1 MISASLQYHDHSC
14 NQQSQ
19 SQQSMYLAIL
29 CSFVIPALA
38 ACSLAALDFP
48 LSFLAAFSLARSLW
62 LPLVILDNVAVL
74 RSEENTNSEIKAKY
88 FRFGLLGRWVK
99 EEISLMCLQNCRLF
113 FSLESIVWKRV
124 GNKSISNKNLIKKR
138 EGITHQVSL
147 SFTCHLFL
155 PHFPFH
161 SFLSPIYKLL
171 LHNFLPPP
179 FRTSQSSHV
188 ALSAMG

>member
-1 MISASLQYHDHSC
+1 MSQYPQSSIISLSVPFFIITGGNRASLFTTAPTPSSCCGLCLLLLFLSHDLRVSAISWSC

-74 RSEENTNSEIKAKY
+74 RSEENTKSEIKAKY

-99 EEISLMCLQNCRLF
+99 EEILLMCWQNCRLF
-113 FSLESIVWKRV
+113 LSL
-124 GNKSISNKNLIKKR
+124 
-138 EGITHQVSL
+138 
-147 SFTCHLFL
+147 L
-155 PHFPFH
+155 PENGLVTNP
-161 SFLSPIYKLL
+161 LTKI
-171 LHNFLPPP
+171 
-179 FRTSQSSHV
+179 
-188 ALSAMG
+188 

>member
-1 MISASLQYHDHSC
+1 MSQYPQSSIISLSVPFFIITGGNRASLFTTAPTPSSCCGLCLLLLFLSHDLRVSAISWSC

-19 SQQSMYLAIL
+19 SQQSNLAIL

-74 RSEENTNSEIKAKY
+74 RSEENTKSEIKAKY

-99 EEISLMCLQNCRLF
+99 EEISLMCWQNCRLF
-113 FSLESIVWKRV
+113 LSL
-124 GNKSISNKNLIKKR
+124 
-138 EGITHQVSL
+138 
-147 SFTCHLFL
+147 L
-155 PHFPFH
+155 PENGLVTNP
-161 SFLSPIYKLL
+161 LTKI
-171 LHNFLPPP
+171 
-179 FRTSQSSHV
+179 
-188 ALSAMG
+188 